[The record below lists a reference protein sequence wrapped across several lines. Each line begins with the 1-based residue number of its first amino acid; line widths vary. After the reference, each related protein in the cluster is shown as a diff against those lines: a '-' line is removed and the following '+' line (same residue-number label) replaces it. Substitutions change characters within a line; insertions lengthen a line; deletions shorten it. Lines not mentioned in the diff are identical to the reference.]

1 MLAGW
6 GRRLSSL
13 AGSPGHSF
21 PAVEA
26 ADGEVSQPRLLSG
39 LSPGSKSEEG
49 LSSVVGIGCPRKKEG
64 LLLDNDVSL
73 RNDSSLEFA
82 GLRGFLMT
90 RFFVPVWGT
99 LLDVLWLF
107 LTSQCFSRL

>member
-13 AGSPGHSF
+13 AGIPGHSF

-26 ADGEVSQPRLLSG
+26 AGGEVSQPRLLSG

-82 GLRGFLMT
+82 GLRG
-90 RFFVPVWGT
+90 
-99 LLDVLWLF
+99 
-107 LTSQCFSRL
+107 